1 MNFLAHLHLSGS
13 DPDILTGNMMGD
25 FVKGRLEGRFPPLVT
40 LGLEL
45 HRRIDSFAGRHPAFQ
60 ASRHRIE
67 PRFGLY
73 RGVLVDLFYD
83 HFLAVRWHHYSGEPL
98 AAFIT
103 RAEAVVRSRAAHL
116 PERLGRVVPAI
127 FGEWIPSYAEP
138 EGIGRVLGRMAAR
151 IGRPNPLADGAGELL
166 RCYDGLRDDFLLFY
180 PELMA
185 FAERFLGD
193 VDRQRL

>member
-1 MNFLAHLHLSGS
+1 MNFLAHLHLSGD

-25 FVKGRLEGRFPPLVT
+25 FVKGRLQGRFPPSVT

-60 ASRHRIE
+60 ASRQRID

-83 HFLAVRWHHYSGEPL
+83 HLLAVRWHLYSAEPL
-98 AAFIT
+98 EAFIA
-103 RAEAVVRSRAAHL
+103 RSGAVVRSRAAHL
-116 PERLGRVVPAI
+116 PERLERVVPAI
-127 FGEWIPSYAEP
+127 FGEWIPSYVEP

-151 IGRPNPLADGAGELL
+151 VGRPNPLADGAGELL
-166 RCYDGLRDDFLLFY
+166 RCYDGLGDDFSRFY
-180 PELMA
+180 PALMA
-185 FAERFLGD
+185 FVEEFLAEAGR
-193 VDRQRL
+193 R

>member
-25 FVKGRLEGRFPPLVT
+25 FVKGRLEGRFPPRVT

-60 ASRHRIE
+60 ASRRRIE

-83 HFLAVRWHHYSGEPL
+83 HFLAVYWDRYAEVPL
-98 AAFIT
+98 EVFIA
-103 RAEAVVRSRAAHL
+103 RAEAVVRSRAVHL
-116 PERLGRVVPAI
+116 PERLERVVPAI

-166 RCYDGLRDDFLLFY
+166 RCCDGLREDFLLFY
-180 PELMA
+180 PEVMA

-193 VDRQRL
+193 ADRQRL